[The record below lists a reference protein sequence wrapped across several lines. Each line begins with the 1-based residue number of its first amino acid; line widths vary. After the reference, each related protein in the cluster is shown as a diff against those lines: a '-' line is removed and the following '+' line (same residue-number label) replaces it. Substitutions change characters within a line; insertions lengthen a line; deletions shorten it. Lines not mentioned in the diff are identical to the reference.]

1 MLQPKKKK
9 ERAREIQRGFS
20 MYDPHIREPNNNSH
34 PVNVRRQKKIPE
46 KPEICGW
53 DNTDQNDY

>member
-1 MLQPKKKK
+1 
-9 ERAREIQRGFS
+9 
-20 MYDPHIREPNNNSH
+20 MYDPHMREPNNNSH